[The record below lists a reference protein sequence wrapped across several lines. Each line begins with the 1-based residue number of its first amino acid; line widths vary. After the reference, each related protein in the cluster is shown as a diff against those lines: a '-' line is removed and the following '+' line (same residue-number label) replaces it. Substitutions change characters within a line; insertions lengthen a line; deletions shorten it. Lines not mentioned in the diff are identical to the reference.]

1 MSRVKKITLKN
12 GLRILLVSQSSS
24 LATTV
29 LITVAAG
36 SKYETKEINGLSHFL
51 EHMCFKGT
59 EHRPTALD
67 ISSELE
73 GLGAENN
80 AFTGQEHTAYYAK
93 GRNESATRLLDVV
106 GDTYLNSVFNPE
118 EIEKERGVI
127 IQEIKMYE
135 DLPNRKIWDV
145 LNLLLYGNQPAGWSV
160 AGTEEVVKKLNRED
174 FIKYRTAHYV
184 PQSSILCLC
193 GGGDLD
199 VLAEQAEKLFIN
211 MPAGQKSA
219 KLSVVEDQTEAAEQ
233 VVSKSIDQTHILLA
247 CRSFSIF
254 DSRKYALM
262 VLNSILGG
270 GMSSRLFQAVREDL
284 GAAYYI
290 YSTDELLTDHGFLV
304 VAAGID
310 QTRSEEVISR
320 IIQELGRLKNE
331 LVKPE
336 ELEKAKE
343 HIAGQL
349 VLSLETSDS
358 LAFFY
363 SQQEILEKEA
373 TDPEVLIQKIRSVT
387 AEDVQSVARTVFKNR
402 NLNLAAIG
410 PFTPNTSFKNILHIK
425 E

>member
-1 MSRVKKITLKN
+1 MSRAKKITLKN
-12 GLRILLVSQSSS
+12 GLRVLLVSQPSS

-59 EHRPTALD
+59 KQRPTAMT

-73 GLGAENN
+73 GLGAANN
-80 AFTGQEHTAYYAK
+80 AFTSEENTAYFAK
-93 GRNESATRLLDVV
+93 SRNESAEKILEIVA
-106 GDTYLNSVFNPE
+106 DTYLNSVFDPA

-135 DLPNRKIWDV
+135 DLPKRKVWEI
-145 LNLLLYGNQPAGWSV
+145 LNKLMYGDQPAGWPV
-160 AGTEEVVKKLNRED
+160 IGPEEVIKKLTRED
-174 FIKYRTAHYV
+174 FVEYRKNHYV
-184 PQSSILCLC
+184 PQATILCLC
-193 GGGDLD
+193 GGSDLEKLTAQAENIFGAMPTGEKSEK
-199 VLAEQAEKLFIN
+199 LAVVEEQAE
-211 MPAGQKSA
+211 
-219 KLSVVEDQTEAAEQ
+219 VAEKI
-233 VVSKSIDQTHILLA
+233 VSKATDQTHIILA

-254 DSRKYALM
+254 NPHKYALM
-262 VLNSILGG
+262 VLSDILGG
-270 GMSSRLFQAVREDL
+270 GMSSRLFQAIREEM
-284 GAAYYI
+284 GAAYYV
-290 YSTDELLTDHGFLV
+290 YANDEFLTDHGFLA

-310 QTRSEEVISR
+310 QTRSEEVIKR
-320 IIQELGRLKNE
+320 IVRELNRFRNE

-336 ELEKAKE
+336 ELERAKE

-363 SQQEILEKEA
+363 SQQEILERDLA
-373 TDPEVLIQKIRSVT
+373 DPETLIRKIRAVT

-410 PFTPNTSFKNILHIK
+410 PFAPDTSFKNILQI
-425 E
+425 EE